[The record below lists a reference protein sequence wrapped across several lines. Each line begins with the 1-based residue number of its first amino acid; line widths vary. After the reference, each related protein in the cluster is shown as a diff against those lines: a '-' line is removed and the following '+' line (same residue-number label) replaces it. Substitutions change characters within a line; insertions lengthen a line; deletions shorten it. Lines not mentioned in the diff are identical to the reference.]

1 MTSFRSLRIHVEWP
15 SVRLVRAE
23 AAIGSY
29 LETPIV
35 SSSPLAPCQRKH
47 VMTDTLKDVASARIN
62 RTESSKR
69 SVANCVAANCGP
81 TGMKPAETFL
91 EPLELV
97 KKSCASESCCNTK
110 ND

>member
-1 MTSFRSLRIHVEWP
+1 MTSFCSVGIDVEWP

-47 VMTDTLKDVASARIN
+47 VMTDTRKNVASARIN
-62 RTESSKR
+62 RTESSQR
-69 SVANCVAANCGP
+69 LLPIV
-81 TGMKPAETFL
+81 
-91 EPLELV
+91 
-97 KKSCASESCCNTK
+97 
-110 ND
+110 